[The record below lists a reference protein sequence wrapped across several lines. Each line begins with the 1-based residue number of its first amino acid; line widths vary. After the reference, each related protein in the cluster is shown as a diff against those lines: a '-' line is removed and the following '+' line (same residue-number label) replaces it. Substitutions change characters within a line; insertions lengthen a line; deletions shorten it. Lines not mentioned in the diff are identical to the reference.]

1 MAVSSPVIDVA
12 GLERALRAPD
22 PPVLLD
28 IRWSLAA
35 GAEHELYRRGHLPE
49 ARFVSLDADLA
60 DPPGPGGRHP
70 LPSAQRFTEAMRRA
84 GVSDTGEVVCYDAG
98 PGLSAAR
105 AWWLLRYFGHNDVR
119 VLDGGYAAWLV
130 AGLAVQTGDVLAAPG
145 GFTARQTRVATLDAD
160 DVGDFVASGHLL
172 LDARA
177 TERYLGLT
185 EPVDPVAGHIP
196 GAVSAPT
203 SENVR
208 ADGMFRDPAA
218 LRTRFAQ
225 LGVSGSR
232 PTAVYCGSGV
242 TAAHELLALEIAG
255 FSAALYPGSW
265 SHWITDAERPVATS

>member
-1 MAVSSPVIDVA
+1 MAVSSPLIDVA
-12 GLERALRAPD
+12 GLARALREPD

-28 IRWSLAA
+28 IRWSLVA
-35 GAEHELYRRGHLPE
+35 GAEHELYLRGHLPE

-84 GVSDTGEVVCYDAG
+84 GVSEVDGVVCYDAG
-98 PGLSAAR
+98 PGMSAAR
-105 AWWLLRYFGHNDVR
+105 AWWLIRYFGHLDVR
-119 VLDGGYAAWLV
+119 VLDGGYAAWLA
-130 AGLAVQTGDVLAAPG
+130 AGLAVQTGDVLPAPG
-145 GFTARQTRVATLDAD
+145 GFTPRQTRVATLDAD
-160 DVGDFVASGHLL
+160 EIGDFVASGHLL

-203 SENVR
+203 SGNVR
-208 ADGMFRDPAA
+208 PDGTFGDPAA
-218 LRTRFAQ
+218 LRTRFGQ
-225 LGVSGSR
+225 LGVSESR

-242 TAAHELLALEIAG
+242 TAAHEVLALELAG

-265 SHWITDAERPVATS
+265 SHWITDPARPVATS